1 MKINDDGTVNLTMAE
16 LGFLRLHYFDSIT
29 LNGVL
34 MGSPENAVR
43 ISNSLERVVA
53 TVYPNPDSLA
63 DAVNEL
69 ALSDT
74 AFSLE

>member
-1 MKINDDGTVNLTMAE
+1 MKVNDDGTVNLTVAE
-16 LGFLRLHYFDSIT
+16 LGFLGLHYFDSIA

-34 MGSPENAVR
+34 MGSLENAVR

-53 TVYPNPDSLA
+53 TVYPSPASLA
-63 DAVNEL
+63 DAANEL